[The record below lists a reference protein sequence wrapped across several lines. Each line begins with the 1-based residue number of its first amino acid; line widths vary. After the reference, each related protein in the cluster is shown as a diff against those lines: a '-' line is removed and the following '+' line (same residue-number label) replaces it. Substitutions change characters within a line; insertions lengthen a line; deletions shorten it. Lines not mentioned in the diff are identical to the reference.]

1 MNTDKN
7 TKSII
12 VAAVIALLGTSYA
25 VAETSQVDPATG
37 NTLHL
42 SGNALPDEGQ
52 SRPLFHVTQD
62 AASGPVGL
70 SPAQVKHFYGF
81 DKINTSTPGAGQV
94 IAIIDAYDDPS
105 PYLTT
110 PLNVPL
116 KTISCHRK
124 KSGVALH
131 FKNRVYSQYFR
142 RWFC

>member
-52 SRPLFHVTQD
+52 SRPLFHVTQMLQ
-62 AASGPVGL
+62 AVRLVCHGSG
-70 SPAQVKHFYGF
+70 
-81 DKINTSTPGAGQV
+81 
-94 IAIIDAYDDPS
+94 
-105 PYLTT
+105 
-110 PLNVPL
+110 
-116 KTISCHRK
+116 KTF
-124 KSGVALH
+124 L
-131 FKNRVYSQYFR
+131 
-142 RWFC
+142 WL